1 MKQTINQRILAAL
14 KDGGLPKAGISKA
27 IGLPSK
33 RVGAPLWVLKN
44 KGAIELTDDGLYKLT
59 GVNTTAV
66 AAPKKAAKNVQQAK
80 QERRYTNEVADL
92 KDRCLYLADMLKRR
106 NEELTDALAIIRYLE
121 DKFIKTV
128 RMVRA

>member
-1 MKQTINQRILAAL
+1 MKQTINQRIVAAL
-14 KDGGLPKAGISKA
+14 KDGGLPKSEIAKA

-33 RVGAPLWVLKN
+33 RVGAPLWVLKDR
-44 KGAIELTDDGLYKLT
+44 GVIELTDDGLYKLT
-59 GVNTTAV
+59 GVNTTA
-66 AAPKKAAKNVQQAK
+66 AATPKKAAKNVQQDK

-92 KDRCLYLADMLKRR
+92 KRSLGYAQDMIKRR
-106 NEELTDALAIIRYLE
+106 EEELTDALAIIRYLE

>member
-14 KDGGLPKAGISKA
+14 KNGGLPKAEVAKA

-33 RVGAPLWVLKN
+33 RVGAPLWVLKSR
-44 KGAIELTDDGLYKLT
+44 GAIELTDDGLYKLT
-59 GVNTTAV
+59 GVNTIV
-66 AAPKKAAKNVQQAK
+66 ATTTVPKQDAQAK
-80 QERRYTNEVADL
+80 RDRKEVADL
-92 KDRCLYLADMLKRR
+92 KDRCSYLSDMLTRR
-106 NEELTDALAIIRYLE
+106 TEELTDALAIIRYLE